1 MEATLTAKRKRRP
14 NSTSN
19 HKTPHHVAVP
29 VWYCI
34 SIISSSSSSSITWGC
49 WGRPDTAASSPEPL
63 MLNLSRHTGDG
74 EAERQRVMEWL
85 SVFTQMT
92 TAWLTATHHYFD
104 VLRQVFG
111 ASHQEIWESCL
122 YERQTD
128 RQTSDRQTAG
138 FSQRSASRNHR
149 RMELFPT
156 ASFKSD
162 TVFPNNNLHSIVS
175 GVTFNVS
182 AYTAVWP
189 KSPDVNLFVADTP
202 KKNINWPLNENIH
215 TDL

>member
-34 SIISSSSSSSITWGC
+34 SIISSSSSSSSITWGC

-128 RQTSDRQTAG
+128 RQTSDRQTD
-138 FSQRSASRNHR
+138 SRFLSEECITKPQKDGTVSHC
-149 RMELFPT
+149 LF
-156 ASFKSD
+156 
-162 TVFPNNNLHSIVS
+162 
-175 GVTFNVS
+175 
-182 AYTAVWP
+182 
-189 KSPDVNLFVADTP
+189 
-202 KKNINWPLNENIH
+202 
-215 TDL
+215 

>member
-1 MEATLTAKRKRRP
+1 MFFVFLNHGSDTNCNQTTT
-14 NSTSN
+14 ST
-19 HKTPHHVAVP
+19 HKTPHHIAVP
-29 VWYCI
+29 EWYCI
-34 SIISSSSSSSITWGC
+34 SIISSSSSSITWGC

-92 TAWLTATHHYFD
+92 AAWLTATHHYFD

-122 YERQTD
+122 YGRQTD
-128 RQTSDRQTAG
+128 RQADIRQTAG
-138 FSQRSASRNHR
+138 FSQRSASGNHR
-149 RMELFPT
+149 RMELFST
-156 ASFKSD
+156 ACCKSD
-162 TVFPNNNLHSIVS
+162 TVFPEKQSTQLNLKISMMC
-175 GVTFNVS
+175 
-182 AYTAVWP
+182 P
-189 KSPDVNLFVADTP
+189 
-202 KKNINWPLNENIH
+202 IH